1 MEHPEVDVQEM
12 MLQEKLKNE
21 PDPIADLLRVATQ

>member
-1 MEHPEVDVQEM
+1 MEHPEVDLQEM

-21 PDPIADLLRVATQ
+21 PDPLADILKVAAQ